1 ARPSP
6 ASVSAY
12 ICVFG
17 GPGVPRMPLPRDLF
31 DDGVAVRPRGPRAL
45 ATAMGA
51 HVETFTREIG
61 RFNLLAGTGV
71 DYDFHRGDSAYDRY
85 YGDPTSVP
93 NPNESPRVW
102 WRL

>member
-1 ARPSP
+1 
-6 ASVSAY
+6 
-12 ICVFG
+12 
-17 GPGVPRMPLPRDLF
+17 MPLPRELF

-51 HVETFTREIG
+51 PVETFTREIG